1 MDTQQAVAA
10 GTLLMLSAFVDAA
23 IARLHSR
30 SAPPVA
36 VFLTGGD
43 AQLLAP
49 LLGAEVRCE
58 PELVLDGL
66 AIALP

>member
-1 MDTQQAVAA
+1 
-10 GTLLMLSAFVDAA
+10 MLTAFVDAA
-23 IARLHSR
+23 IARLHRR
-30 SAPPVA
+30 SAPPVV

-43 AQLLAP
+43 APLLAP
-49 LLGAEVRCE
+49 RLGVDVRCE